1 MRLDERV
8 EEYLA
13 LNGPASAPDIQ
24 EALQVSQP
32 HLSRVLQGLTNAGIV
47 QVFSFSQK
55 LYSTK
60 RKPLTLQALL
70 NTQLCAIAR
79 MAGAYDHSVRNI
91 GQVETDRK
99 LIEALRTEMHRWNT
113 VINDH
118 EDKLNDALHD

>member
-1 MRLDERV
+1 MKLEERV

-24 EALQVSQP
+24 EACHASQP
-32 HLSRVLQGLTNAGIV
+32 SIHRVLQTLGNAGIV

-60 RKPLTLQALL
+60 RKPLTLKALL
-70 NTQLCAIAR
+70 NTQLCAVAR

-91 GQVETDRK
+91 GQVETDRR

-113 VINDH
+113 VINEH